1 MAEGS
6 RDQGSVGTTDPEEDS
21 PNMIVY
27 RKVSLTLCVL
37 QYVANMK
44 GKTFNE
50 SQWPVDRLL
59 AAHWSV
65 LMCLYGTCQE
75 AFSFNHLETSSSLF
89 LSVPLPLQDLPPIAL
104 YHHWETTALQCFN
117 KLSIP
122 SMRVWVMRG
131 PISVKGNYLF
141 PYGASLSIAA
151 VWLER
156 ESSIGG

>member
-44 GKTFNE
+44 GKTFTE
-50 SQWPVDRLL
+50 RQWPVDRLL

-65 LMCLYGTCQE
+65 LMYLYGTCQE
-75 AFSFNHLETSSSLF
+75 ASLSTISISLSPSPPSGPSSYS
-89 LSVPLPLQDLPPIAL
+89 SVPSL
-104 YHHWETTALQCFN
+104 ETTALQCFN